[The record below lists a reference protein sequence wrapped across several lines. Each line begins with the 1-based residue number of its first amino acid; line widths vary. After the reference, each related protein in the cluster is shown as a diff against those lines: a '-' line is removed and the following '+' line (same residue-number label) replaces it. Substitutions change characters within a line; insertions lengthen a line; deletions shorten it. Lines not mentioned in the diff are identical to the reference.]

1 MKRQILSLGA
11 RAAVTGLAFWA
22 IFRNIEFSSLWGI
35 VRSAQIPW
43 LILAVLLFLV
53 GQLGCVARW
62 RMLVPD
68 HPSLTW
74 AFLTQSF
81 FVGSFFNTF
90 LPTTVG
96 GDVVRSYDLIKAT
109 GQWRQPLASVLLDRL
124 IGMTSLLLLG
134 LAAWVAFPTVHGDP
148 MIQVSFALYCL
159 LAVVTFAV
167 LGSRRVLAVSLKPF
181 SKIGLGT
188 LSSHATQFQETMREY
203 FGKPQL
209 LLAALGLSI
218 LLQTISTG
226 MFVSVCAAL
235 NLPIPV
241 LFVFLVV
248 PIISV
253 VSQLPISLNG
263 WGIREGALILLLG
276 RIGIRPEEALSL
288 SFIAA
293 TLIVLIG
300 LLIGGPIF
308 LTRRRR

>member
-1 MKRQILSLGA
+1 MKRQIFAWGL

-22 IFRNIEFSSLWGI
+22 IFRNIELASLWGI

-53 GQLGCVARW
+53 GQMGCVARW
-62 RMLVPD
+62 RMLVPA

-74 AFLTQSF
+74 IFLTQSF
-81 FVGSFFNTF
+81 FVGSFFNAF

-109 GQWRQPLASVLLDRL
+109 GQWRQPLVSVLLDRL

-134 LAAWVAFPTVHGDP
+134 LAAWAAFPTVHGDS

-188 LSSHATQFQETMREY
+188 LSSHATQFQETIRAY
-203 FGKPQL
+203 LHRPRL
-209 LLAALGLSI
+209 LLTALGLSLI
-218 LLQTISTG
+218 LQTIATG
-226 MFVSVCAAL
+226 MFVAVCFAL
-235 NLPIPV
+235 NLPIPI

-248 PIISV
+248 PIVSV

-308 LTRRRR
+308 LTRQRR